1 MPLLTTPRSQVLLV
15 SIVHVGEQ
23 DYYDR
28 IQSECSASSQRCL
41 VECITSGANTTQD
54 ARGRRLTVDLQ
65 PTPSQRKVRRPSHC
79 EGETED
85 SRQTHTP
92 LRLPVWAGWRVHT
105 PSPACSQ
112 GSSTVGSLRVFLS
125 AKEAV
130 RSRL

>member
-1 MPLLTTPRSQVLLV
+1 VPLLTTPRSQVLLV

-92 LRLPVWAGWRVHT
+92 LRLALLLARGDVWPGWACRVHT
-105 PSPACSQ
+105 PSRVPHLWGA
-112 GSSTVGSLRVFLS
+112 TSLQL
-125 AKEAV
+125 
-130 RSRL
+130 